1 VATRRLDATLNG
13 GAGEVQSVAVGQND
27 KILADGTAD
36 GTVQLW
42 DVASHHQ
49 TGSLSTGSHGAVL
62 SLAFSRDGNT
72 LAVSG
77 ADGTVQLWDV
87 TTQQPAG
94 RIPYSNQK
102 VWSVAFS
109 PDGQTLASGDA
120 HKVRLWEMGYL
131 VDTASRL
138 CNSRQGPLTRAEW
151 RQYVPPGQP
160 YRAVCA

>member
-1 VATRRLDATLNG
+1 VQLWDVATRRLDATLNG
-13 GAGEVQSVAVGQND
+13 GAGEVQSVAVSQND

-72 LAVSG
+72 LASG
-77 ADGTVQLWDV
+77 SADGTVRLWDV
-87 TTQQPAG
+87 ATRQQIGDPLGADTG
-94 RIPYSNQK
+94 A
-102 VWSVAFS
+102 VFSVAFS
-109 PDGQTLASGDA
+109 PDGKTLASGDA

-138 CNSRQGPLTRAEW
+138 CNSRQGPLTRAE
-151 RQYVPPGQP
+151 
-160 YRAVCA
+160 